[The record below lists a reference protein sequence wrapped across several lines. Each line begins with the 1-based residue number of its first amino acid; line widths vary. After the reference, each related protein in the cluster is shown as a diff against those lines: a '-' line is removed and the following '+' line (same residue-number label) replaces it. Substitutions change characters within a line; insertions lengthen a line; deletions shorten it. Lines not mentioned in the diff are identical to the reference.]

1 MLDRVIDR
9 QCDDLHRAA
18 EAQDPPAFLATLQEL
33 WQGTEDCDPATAD
46 AVLVRLCDLFGRLS
60 PGLGARLAVMGGAM
74 VENGADPAP
83 LIDPVVAGV
92 CDALE
97 RSAEFARAWRA
108 VTDRRL
114 PEPGPE
120 DHVLLGAARVLS
132 GPFGLLGRLGL
143 GRRLPSP
150 RALDLAVGWSI
161 ADDWSTAATTLL
173 QRSAAI
179 RAEFSRRPRLTA
191 AVAAVEDDRP
201 DLWCLPRLLAVL
213 DDEPLIVV
221 HRPAARAY
229 AMTIGGIGDNFQL
242 STLLAHVLSEHVPV
256 TIPHPSWVEAATD
269 GPLRPEAGPIVD
281 RFDVRDATGELI
293 RNAGHPAE
301 IPLLDGHR
309 VVVLDRPSFRRTWN
323 IGRTYPMMRPS
334 ITLDRVLSEEE
345 TRMWSSRLAPVS

>member
-1 MLDRVIDR
+1 MPDQVIDQR
-9 QCDDLHRAA
+9 CDDLYCAA
-18 EAQDPPAFLATLQEL
+18 ETQDLPGFLATLQDL
-33 WQGTEDCDPATAD
+33 WERTEDSDPATAD
-46 AVLVRLCDLFGRLS
+46 AVLVRLCGLFDRLP

-83 LIDPVVAGV
+83 LVEPVVAGL

-114 PEPGPE
+114 PKPDQE
-120 DHVLLGAARVLS
+120 DQAVLGAARVLS
-132 GPFGLLGRLGL
+132 GPFGLPGRLGL
-143 GRRLPSP
+143 GRRLPFA

-161 ADDWSTAATTLL
+161 AEDWSTAATTVL

-179 RAEFSRRPRLTA
+179 RADLSRRPRLAA
-191 AVAAVEDDRP
+191 AVAALEDDRP

-213 DDEPLIVV
+213 DDEPLIVI
-221 HRPAARAY
+221 HRPTGRAY

-242 STLLAHVLSEHVPV
+242 STLLAHVLNGHVPV
-256 TIPHPSWVEAATD
+256 TIPHPSWVVAATD
-269 GPLRPEAGPIVD
+269 GPLQPEAGPIVA
-281 RFDVRDATGELI
+281 RFDLSDATGESI
-293 RNAGHPAE
+293 RTAGCPAD

-309 VVVLDRPSFRRTWN
+309 VVVLASPSFRRTWN

-334 ITLDRVLSEEE
+334 IPLDRVLSEQEA
-345 TRMWSSRLAPVS
+345 RVWSSRVAPAP